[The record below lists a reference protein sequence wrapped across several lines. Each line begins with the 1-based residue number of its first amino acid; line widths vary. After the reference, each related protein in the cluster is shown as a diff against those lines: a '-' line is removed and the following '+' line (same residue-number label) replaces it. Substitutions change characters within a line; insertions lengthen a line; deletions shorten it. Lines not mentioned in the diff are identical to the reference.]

1 MKKNSFKDIE
11 KMRKYVIQNLVT
23 NYHYEDDNAK
33 RVVLESTFNQLLEE
47 DTDYVLHYTV
57 DYWAKEVN
65 NENTLMCV

>member
-1 MKKNSFKDIE
+1 MKKYSFEEIE
-11 KMRKYVIQNLVT
+11 KMRKYVVQNLVT
-23 NYHYEDDNAK
+23 NYHYDYEEAK
-33 RVVLESTFNQLLEE
+33 KVVLESTFNQLLEE

>member
-1 MKKNSFKDIE
+1 MKKNSFEDIE